1 MAKFFEAVKKV
12 VGLQIN
18 RAVLRQKNE
27 WPATSIPVYFQ
38 LERPKTDVNRQHV
51 EFEESI

>member
-12 VGLQIN
+12 VGLQI
-18 RAVLRQKNE
+18 
-27 WPATSIPVYFQ
+27 IPVYFQ
-38 LERPKTDVNRQHV
+38 LERPKTDVNRQQV